1 MFSQKTASCNQK
13 ISIIIFLL
21 RLPHHLLLPGSAGHP
36 SFSASAVNC
45 SFRLYCISDSVT
57 WVKGRIF
64 TVGRALIAAKISG
77 YFTLFCITCFCAEAR
92 SNGIFWISRIQNML
106 LQIRKA
112 LLYLQSSD
120 QYTIIHLS
128 SSSFSRHFSYSTIQI
143 PLYSPRVL
151 FPFYQDIRSKYVVFD
166 HLNQ

>member
-57 WVKGRIF
+57 WVKGRMCSCWRRTHCGKNIRIF
-64 TVGRALIAAKISG
+64 YVILYNLLLCRGTVKW
-77 YFTLFCITCFCAEAR
+77 YFLNFIP
-92 SNGIFWISRIQNML
+92 RIQNML

-128 SSSFSRHFSYSTIQI
+128 SSSFSRHFSYSTIQNP
-143 PLYSPRVL
+143 PLFSQSSLSVLPRYSL
-151 FPFYQDIRSKYVVFD
+151 EICSF
-166 HLNQ
+166 